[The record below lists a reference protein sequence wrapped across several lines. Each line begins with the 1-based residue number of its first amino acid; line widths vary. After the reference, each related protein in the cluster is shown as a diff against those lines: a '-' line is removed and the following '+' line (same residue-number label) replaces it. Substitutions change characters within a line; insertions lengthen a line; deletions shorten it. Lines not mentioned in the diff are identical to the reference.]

1 MGTYNSAIP
10 TNAGLALI
18 AQSISGGQS
27 VTFTKLRTSSY
38 QYPSGTDYASLTS
51 LLNIQQTEDITYASI
66 TDKKTV
72 KVNATV
78 TNAGVSA
85 AYTIRNLG
93 IYAKV
98 GSGAETLFAVVPAV
112 VGDTVPVYSDT
123 TRVSYIFSITIAIGS
138 ATGFTVNVTTAGMA
152 SVVDV
157 DTAMEIVADTFDVS
171 TAYTAGEYVRH
182 NGTLYRFT
190 ADHQAGAWV
199 GTDAVTV
206 SIGEDLGAMGFTVV
220 SGQLCVTYD
229 A

>member
-51 LLNIQQTEDITYASI
+51 LLNIQQTEDITYAST

-98 GSGAETLFAVVPAV
+98 GDGAETLFAVVPAV

-123 TRVSYIFSITIAIGS
+123 TRVSYIFNITIAVGS

-190 ADHQAGAWV
+190 ADHPAGAWV

>member
-1 MGTYNSAIP
+1 MV
-10 TNAGLALI
+10 
-18 AQSISGGQS
+18 AQSISGGQA

-38 QYPSGTDYASLTS
+38 QYPSGTDYASLTT
-51 LLNIQQTEDITYASI
+51 LLNIQQAVDITYAS
-66 TDKKTV
+66 TADTKTV

-78 TNAGVSA
+78 TNAGISA
-85 AYTIRNLG
+85 AYTISNLG
-93 IYAKV
+93 VYAKV
-98 GSGAETLFAVVPAV
+98 GDGAETLFAVVPAV

-123 TRVSYIFSITIAIGS
+123 TRVSYIFSITIAVGS

>member
-51 LLNIQQTEDITYASI
+51 LLNIQQTEDITYAST

-98 GSGAETLFAVVPAV
+98 GDGAETLFAVVPAV

-123 TRVSYIFSITIAIGS
+123 TRVSYIFNITIAVGS

-157 DTAMEIVADTFDVS
+157 DTAMEIVADTFDAS

-190 ADHQAGAWV
+190 ADHPVGAWV